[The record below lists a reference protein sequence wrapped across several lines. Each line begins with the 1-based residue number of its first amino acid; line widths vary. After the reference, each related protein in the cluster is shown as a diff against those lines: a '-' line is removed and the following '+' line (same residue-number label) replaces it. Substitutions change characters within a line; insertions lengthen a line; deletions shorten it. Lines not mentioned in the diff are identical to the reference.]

1 MVEILNRRKGFV
13 TRTEKEGFNFA
24 VEQEVLKF
32 KDFISQHFSL
42 SSRDDTPYW
51 EWCTEQHEY
60 CPQLMDEH
68 VTQQAQYHNLI
79 GGITSSQTYHQGFL
93 PGLFIA
99 AGMGIKSIST
109 KELIML
115 NGNRFN
121 FDKQDEIDYTIKMHE
136 SYKNYVK
143 EYVKTLPSHY
153 EFLKNEIYGGK
164 DDFAL

>member
-1 MVEILNRRKGFV
+1 
-13 TRTEKEGFNFA
+13 
-24 VEQEVLKF
+24 
-32 KDFISQHFSL
+32 
-42 SSRDDTPYW
+42 
-51 EWCTEQHEY
+51 
-60 CPQLMDEH
+60 MDEH